1 MNASVIR
8 LYSPLLAELVDE
20 DGYSSSLSSVGLISY
35 EEDIRDAIAADDI
48 LKTEKGLADYL
59 DNQLL
64 KQRVISMCP
73 TVERYQYNLWGVL
86 EIKSHG
92 ELNQEEL
99 EVLKREWAGQ
109 ACDGWG
115 ECRV

>member
-1 MNASVIR
+1 M
-8 LYSPLLAELVDE
+8 
-20 DGYSSSLSSVGLISY
+20 ISY
-35 EEDIRDAIAADDI
+35 EDDILDAIAADDI

-86 EIKSHG
+86 EIK
-92 ELNQEEL
+92 EP
-99 EVLKREWAGQ
+99 
-109 ACDGWG
+109 WG
-115 ECRV
+115 AEPGGVRGPQTGMGRTSL